1 MGDKLVVQIEFH
13 LAQSQK
19 LMPMKLILNMYTSS
33 VLLTSYPKSRLDS
46 IDILSYATLSMTDA
60 VLELEQT
67 QLLADWST
75 FFISPTKRWNKNE
88 SG

>member
-1 MGDKLVVQIEFH
+1 MVVQIAFPFVPVLKADAYEI
-13 LAQSQK
+13 
-19 LMPMKLILNMYTSS
+19 ILNLYTSS

-75 FFISPTKRWNKNE
+75 FFISPTKCWNKNE

>member
-1 MGDKLVVQIEFH
+1 MVVQIEFH

-75 FFISPTKRWNKNE
+75 FFISPTKCWNKNE